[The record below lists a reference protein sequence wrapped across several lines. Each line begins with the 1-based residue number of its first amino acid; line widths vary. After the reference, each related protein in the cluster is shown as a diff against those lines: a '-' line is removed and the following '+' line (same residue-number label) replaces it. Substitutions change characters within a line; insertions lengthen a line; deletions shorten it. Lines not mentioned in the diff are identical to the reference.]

1 MPDMDALACT
11 VVSWWRTHHCDES
24 MTIMDH
30 SLDATALGQPE
41 TPPILIVDDVVAN
54 VEQLGIALRGLAPV
68 LFATSG
74 AAALTLAELHVPDV
88 ILLDIEMP
96 GMDGY
101 EVCKA
106 LQASPRTARC
116 AVIFVTSHPAWAHE
130 LMALNQGAIDFL
142 QKPFDFAVA
151 RARVRNQL
159 ALQRRTRELRAARR
173 DLMELVHAL
182 PAFVAYWDGQF
193 VNRFSNDREA
203 RWFGLAPDEMRG
215 KSLEHVMGGE
225 NAAQLRALASG
236 MEENAQLELRVD
248 GACDA
253 PLYCQAA
260 LVRRCRPGE
269 GEGWLLLL
277 TDVTAA
283 RQAQL
288 ALRDEREKLRITL
301 TSIGDAVIATDCQG
315 LVTFINPVA
324 ESMTGYGYSEAVG
337 MPVEDVMPLCDGASG
352 QVSVNPV
359 RMALRENRI
368 VGMAFDSQLIRRDG
382 RRYAVEDSAA
392 PILDAEGVQS
402 GAIIVFHD
410 VSEARAMAFKMTHL
424 AQYDAL
430 TDLPNRVLLRDRTSQ
445 ALEHAG
451 RTGTRVALL
460 LLDLDNFK
468 AINSAIG
475 HAIGDALLKQL
486 AERLRGALRVSDT
499 ISRQGGDEFVILM
512 PALEE
517 IAYADQVARTLLAL
531 VATPLW
537 NAGVR
542 YDLTA
547 SIGLSLYPDDCSEQ
561 DAMYRHADAA
571 MYKAKQ
577 EGKNRHH
584 FFAADIEE
592 KLLARNSLDREL
604 RIALDERQFTVSY
617 QPKVDARDR
626 RILGLEALIRW
637 RRIDGSMVSP
647 VEFIPLAE
655 ETGMIVQIGA
665 FVLEQVCEALAALKE
680 AGCATRI
687 ALNISGKEFQ
697 EEGFADR
704 VEAAI
709 TRAGVPASLLE
720 LEITEGT
727 LMHDIVRSRANLLR
741 LKHIGVSIS
750 IDDFGTG
757 YSSLA
762 YLKNFPIDILKIDQS
777 FVHDMLANRSD
788 ASIISAIIHLAHSL
802 GMELL
807 AEGVE
812 QQAQA
817 DALVA
822 MGCTAMQGY
831 LYARPMPLSDL
842 RAALAAGTLDF

>member
-1 MPDMDALACT
+1 MNQLNPAA
-11 VVSWWRTHHCDES
+11 
-24 MTIMDH
+24 
-30 SLDATALGQPE
+30 AAYPGA

-54 VEQLGIALRGLAPV
+54 IEQLGSALTGLAPV

-74 AAALTLAELHVPDV
+74 PAALALAELHVPDV

-101 EVCKA
+101 AVCRA

-116 AVIFVTSHPAWAHE
+116 AIIFVTSHAAARHE
-130 LMALNQGAIDFL
+130 LLALNEGAIDFL

-159 ALQRRTRELRAARR
+159 ALQARTRELRAVRR
-173 DLMELVHAL
+173 DLTELLHAL
-182 PAFVAYWDGQF
+182 PAFVAYWDADF
-193 VNRFSNDREA
+193 INRYSNDRDG
-203 RWFGLAPDEMRG
+203 RWFGLTPDGMRG
-215 KSLEHVMGGE
+215 QSLERVVGADNG
-225 NAAQLRALASG
+225 ARLRALALSTG
-236 MEENAQLELRVD
+236 TAGDAQLEVRI
-248 GACDA
+248 GAEGVA

-260 LVRRCRPGE
+260 LVRRDRAGE
-269 GEGWLLLL
+269 GAGWLLLL
-277 TDVTAA
+277 TDVSAA
-283 RQAQL
+283 RMAQM
-288 ALRDEREKLRITL
+288 ALDEEREKFRITL

-315 LVTFINPVA
+315 VVTFINPVA
-324 ESMTGYGYSEAVG
+324 EIMTGYCASEALG
-337 MPVEDVMPLCDGASG
+337 APVETVMPLCIGASG
-352 QVSVNPV
+352 QASVNPV
-359 RMALRENRI
+359 RVALRENRI

-392 PILDAEGVQS
+392 PILDASGVQS

-424 AQYDAL
+424 AQHDAL

-445 ALEHAG
+445 ALEHASRSG
-451 RTGTRVALL
+451 MRVALL

-499 ISRQGGDEFVILM
+499 ISRQGGDEFIILM
-512 PALEE
+512 PALD
-517 IAYADQVARTLLAL
+517 AVSHADHVARALLAL
-531 VATPLW
+531 VAVPLW
-537 NAGVR
+537 HEGAR

-547 SIGLSLYPDDCSEQ
+547 SIGLSLYPDDCVEQ

-577 EGKNRHH
+577 EGKNRHR

-592 KLLARNSLDREL
+592 KLLARNSLDRNL
-604 RIALDERQFTVSY
+604 RIALDERQFTIAY
-617 QPKVDARDR
+617 QPKVDARNR

-637 RRIDGSMVSP
+637 HRSVGMLVSP
-647 VEFIPLAE
+647 AEFIPLAE

-665 FVLEQVCEALAALKE
+665 FVLEQVCGALAELVN

-687 ALNISGKEFQ
+687 GVNISGKEFQ

-709 TRAGVPASLLE
+709 ALAGVPAALLE

-727 LMHDIVRSRANLLR
+727 LMQDIVRSRANLLR
-741 LKHIGVSIS
+741 LKQIGVSIS

-762 YLKNFPIDILKIDQS
+762 YLKNFPIDVLKIDQS
-777 FVHDMLANRSD
+777 FVRDMLGNRSD
-788 ASIISAIIHLAHSL
+788 ASIICAIIHLANSL
-802 GMELL
+802 GMTLL

-817 DALVA
+817 DALVQ
-822 MGCTAMQGY
+822 MGCTNMQGY
-831 LYARPMPLSDL
+831 LYARALPLAQL
-842 RAALAAGTLDF
+842 RVMLAAGSLDA

>member
-1 MPDMDALACT
+1 M
-11 VVSWWRTHHCDES
+11 HH
-24 MTIMDH
+24 
-30 SLDATALGQPE
+30 ATQETAPE
-41 TPPILIVDDVVAN
+41 EIDTPPILIVDDVVTN
-54 VEQLGIALRGLAPV
+54 IEQLGSALNGLAPL

-74 AAALTLAELHVPDV
+74 AAALALADLHTPDV
-88 ILLDIEMP
+88 IVLDIEMP

-101 EVCKA
+101 AVCKA
-106 LQASPRTARC
+106 LQASPRTAGC
-116 AVIFVTSHPAWAHE
+116 AIIFVTSHAAAAHE
-130 LMALNQGAIDFL
+130 LLALNHGAIDFL

-159 ALQRRTRELRAARR
+159 ALQARTRELRAARR

-193 VNRFSNDREA
+193 INRFSNDRNG
-203 RWFGLAPDEMRG
+203 RWFGLSPQAMRG
-215 KSLEHVMGGE
+215 QSIEQVIG
-225 NAAQLRALASG
+225 AANGARLRALADASDG
-236 MEENAQLELRVD
+236 ATPVQLELQVD
-248 GACDA
+248 GAVR
-253 PLYCQAA
+253 LYCDAA
-260 LVRRCRPGE
+260 LVRRVPE
-269 GEGWLLLL
+269 GDAEGGGGWLLLL
-277 TDVTAA
+277 TDVSVA
-283 RQAQL
+283 RLAQL
-288 ALRDEREKLRITL
+288 ALREEREKFRITL

-324 ESMTGYGYSEAVG
+324 ETMTGYCASEALG
-337 MPVEDVMPLCDGASG
+337 EPVEAVMPLCDGASG
-352 QVSVNPV
+352 QVSINPLRV
-359 RMALRENRI
+359 ALRENRI

-392 PILDAEGVQS
+392 PILDADGVQN

-424 AQYDAL
+424 AQHDAL

-445 ALEHAG
+445 ALEHASRSG
-451 RTGTRVALL
+451 MRVALL

-468 AINSAIG
+468 AINGAIG

-499 ISRQGGDEFVILM
+499 ISRQGGDEFVILLS
-512 PALEE
+512 AFSEV
-517 IAYADQVARTLLAL
+517 ADADQVARTLLAL
-531 VATPLW
+531 VATPMW
-537 NAGVR
+537 HEGVR

-547 SIGLSLYPDDCSEQ
+547 SIGLSLYPDDCGEQ

-571 MYKAKQ
+571 MYKAKL
-577 EGKNRHH
+577 EGKNRHR

-592 KLLARNSLDREL
+592 KLLARNCLDREL
-604 RIALDERQFTVSY
+604 RIALDERQFTIAY

-637 RRIDGSMVSP
+637 RRADGSMISP
-647 VEFIPLAE
+647 ADFIPLAE

-665 FVLEQVCEALAALKE
+665 FVLEQVCAALAELSAG
-680 AGCATRI
+680 GCATRI
-687 ALNISGKEFQ
+687 SVNISGKEFQ
-697 EEGFADR
+697 EAGFAER
-704 VEAAI
+704 IEAAI
-709 TRAGVPASLLE
+709 ARAGVSAALLE

-727 LMHDIVRSRANLLR
+727 LMQDVVRSRENLLR
-741 LKHIGVSIS
+741 LKQIGVSIS

-762 YLKNFPIDILKIDQS
+762 YLKNFPIDVLKIDQS
-777 FVHDMLANRSD
+777 FVRDMLGNGRD
-788 ASIISAIIHLAHSL
+788 TSIISAIIHLANSL
-802 GMELL
+802 GMTLL

-817 DALVA
+817 DALVR
-822 MGCTAMQGY
+822 MGCTSMQGF
-831 LYARPMPLSDL
+831 LYARPL
-842 RAALAAGTLDF
+842 ALAQLRGALLRGALGEPAVLEAAAGGA